1 MEALHKLVRQIER
14 TEDLDAAA
22 GPVASWVKKQTRP
35 TAVKNALSG
44 TWLGH
49 PLHPLLT
56 DVPIGAWVMASAL
69 DLFGGKKGARSARR
83 LVSLGVLAAVP
94 TAAAGLSDWSD
105 TYGPDQRVGLV
116 HGAGVT
122 AATVVQAMSCV
133 ARRRG
138 HRFIGMVLSALGLG
152 VVTGSAYLGG
162 HLSFNKGIGVSH
174 TAFQEPTTEWTD
186 VAPLADLA
194 EDTPTRVDAK
204 GVPVVLVRQH
214 DQVYALSATCVHA
227 GGPLDEGTLENGT
240 LTCPWH
246 NSIFRISDGKALRG
260 PAAISQ
266 PVWDVRVEDGRIEVR
281 GSDD

>member
-1 MEALHKLVRQIER
+1 MEALHKLVRRIER
-14 TEDLDAAA
+14 ADDLDAAA
-22 GPVASWVKKQTRP
+22 GPVASWVKKWTRT
-35 TAVKNALSG
+35 TAAKNALSG

-69 DLFGGKKGARSARR
+69 DLFGGRKGARSARR
-83 LVSLGVLAAVP
+83 LVGLGVLAAVP

-116 HGAGVT
+116 HGAGVVGAT
-122 AATVVQAMSCV
+122 ALQAMSCM

-138 HRFIGMVLSALGLG
+138 HRLSGMALSALGLG

-162 HLSFNKGIGVSH
+162 HLSYNKGIGVSH

-186 VAPLADLA
+186 VAPLADLHD
-194 EDTPTRVDAK
+194 ETPMRVDAK

-214 DQVYALSATCVHA
+214 EDVFALSATCVHA
-227 GGPLDEGTLENGT
+227 GGPLDEGKLENGT
-240 LTCPWH
+240 LACPWH
-246 NSIFRISDGKALRG
+246 NSIFRVSDGKALRG

-266 PVWDVRVEDGRIEVR
+266 PVWDVRVEDGRIQVR
-281 GSDD
+281 AATD